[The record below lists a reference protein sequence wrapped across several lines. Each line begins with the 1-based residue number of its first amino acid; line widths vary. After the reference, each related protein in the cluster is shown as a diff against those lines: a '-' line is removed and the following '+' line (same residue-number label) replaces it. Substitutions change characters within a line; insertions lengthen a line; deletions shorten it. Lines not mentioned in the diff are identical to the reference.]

1 MSTKP
6 NTLADLINPQTQDGA
21 DMTFKDSGYTP
32 YKNTQ
37 FTPEQSKQAKF
48 FKEYKGWSDDQI
60 HSYFNPKPEMTA
72 LDIFTQTKKEPEA
85 PDPKR
90 LQNNERVAAIAQGV
104 GTLADIFSGVM
115 GARVQKNNNPSPYAI
130 VKGKNDEL
138 KKTYEL
144 KLENYNQGKQAAM
157 LQDVMYKQGKDAQT
171 RAVAEGQ
178 YYQQQQQDA
187 AEAKADAR
195 YDERRAQQ
203 LEDYKTQVDYQTDA
217 INNRSNYRNSNK
229 STSGKTTTDKYTPEQ
244 VVEINKEFKRIPE
257 DFLIQNGA
265 PTKEVTIEE
274 GKPPFQTKRRVR
286 VVDYDAVKPEIMN
299 EYIRRYSGQQTQ
311 NTSTEQTNNTKPRTN
326 QPTAG
331 VMPGLKKITSPGWDD

>member
-1 MSTKP
+1 MVKSLEELLNQP
-6 NTLADLINPQTQDGA
+6 EPSVQVADPV
-21 DMTFKDSGYTP
+21 
-32 YKNTQ
+32 TQ

-104 GTLADIFSGVM
+104 GTLADIFAGAM

-138 KKTYEL
+138 KKTYEQ

-171 RAVAEGQ
+171 RATVEGQ

-195 YDERRAQQ
+195 YNERRAQQ
-203 LEDYKTQVDYQTDA
+203 LEDYKAQVDYQTNA
-217 INNRSNYRNSNK
+217 INKRSDYRNSDKSTSNK
-229 STSGKTTTDKYTPEQ
+229 STSEKFTPAQ
-244 VVEINKEFKRIPE
+244 IVEINKEGRKIPE
-257 DFLIQNGA
+257 EFMIENGA
-265 PTKEVTIEE
+265 PTKEVTVKE
-274 GKPPFQTKRRVR
+274 GNPPFQTEKRVK
-286 VVDYDAVKPEIMN
+286 VVDYDAIKPEILL

-311 NTSTEQTNNTKPRTN
+311 NTSTKQTNTTKPRTN

-331 VMPGLKKITSPGWDD
+331 VMPGSKKIPGF